1 MDFWVHS
8 QITCIRDQPILVFPL
23 IMAILIIPDPDSQS
37 ALAWVPVVW
46 FQPLCLYKL
55 LSYHQI

>member
-37 ALAWVPVVW
+37 ALA
-46 FQPLCLYKL
+46 
-55 LSYHQI
+55 